1 MTEQELRESLQTHL
15 ATADLP
21 DHRKQALLANLRA
34 EAPPA
39 HEKGDTPM
47 FRPNKFRT
55 VLIAALIVTL
65 LSATVA
71 LAAGF
76 SGYVNFKGEP
86 VERIPMAQPT
96 PMPTEGPA
104 PDELTDEAFTNILNA
119 AMQGNMGYMV
129 DVSYDD
135 GLGHS
140 KGGSQLKTLRTQ
152 DLAELTALLDS
163 HMPLPRIPEGFTFQ
177 SAFVQ
182 VSCDSDSAYEL
193 HHEETTPEGVV
204 IRRYDIPEGAAVPV
218 YCSLNLKNAADDI
231 IYCSIDLGFTTS
243 GYHFGVS
250 EEDVIKTPDV
260 PGMDDALLIIKPGNT
275 RLAMRYTLDEPVTLW
290 SQHPGTWDHHPYET
304 YDTMEFNLDSDTVP
318 ADVLLSMVQ

>member
-1 MTEQELRESLQTHL
+1 MTEQELRRGLQEHL
-15 ATADLP
+15 ASADLP
-21 DHRKQALLANLRA
+21 DCRKQALLASLRE
-34 EAPPA
+34 EAAPA
-39 HEKGDTPM
+39 PVKGDTPM

-55 VLIAALIVTL
+55 ALVVALIVTL

-86 VERIPMAQPT
+86 VERFPMAHPT

-104 PDELTDEAFTNILNA
+104 PDQLTDEAFTDILNA
-119 AMQGNMGYMV
+119 AMQGNTDYMV
-129 DVSYDD
+129 NVSYSD
-135 GLGHS
+135 GLGNS

-152 DLAELTALLDS
+152 DLAELTALLDG
-163 HMPLPRIPEGFTFQ
+163 HMPLPRLPEGFTFQ

-182 VSCDSDSAYEL
+182 VSCDSDSTYEL
-193 HHEETTPEGVV
+193 VHEENTPEGVV
-204 IRRYDIPEGAAVPV
+204 IRCYDIPEGAAVPV
-218 YCSLNLKNAADDI
+218 YCSLNLKNAAGDI

-250 EEDVIKTPDV
+250 EEDVIKTPNV
-260 PGMDDALLIIKPGNT
+260 PGMDDALLIIKSGNT
-275 RLAMRYTLDEPVTLW
+275 RLAMRYTLDEPITLW
-290 SQHPGTWDHHPYET
+290 SPHPGSWDHFPYDT

-318 ADVLLSMVQ
+318 ADVLLSMYE

>member
-1 MTEQELRESLQTHL
+1 MTEKDLRASLKNHL
-15 ATADLP
+15 APADLP
-21 DHRKQALLANLRA
+21 DRRKQALLTAIRE
-34 EAPPA
+34 EAAPA
-39 HEKGDTPM
+39 HEKGDAPM

-86 VERIPMAQPT
+86 IERFPMAQPT

-104 PDELTDEAFTNILNA
+104 PDKLTDEAFTDILNA
-119 AMQGNMGYMV
+119 AMQGNMGCMV
-129 DVSYDD
+129 HVSYDD

-152 DLAELTALLDS
+152 DLAELTALLDG

-182 VSCDSDSAYEL
+182 VGCDSDSAYEL

-204 IRRYDIPEGAAVPV
+204 IRFYNIPEGAAVPV
-218 YCSLNLKNAADDI
+218 YCSMNLKNAAGDV

-243 GYHFGVS
+243 GYHFGVN
-250 EEDVIKTPDV
+250 EEDILKTPDV

-290 SQHPGTWDHHPYET
+290 SQHPSNWDHFPYDT
-304 YDTMEFNLDSDTVP
+304 YETMEFNLDSDTVP
-318 ADVLLSMVQ
+318 ADVLLSMYE